1 MSIDARYTEKKYF
14 MTFSQKTSFSRKL
27 KHGFKKTA
35 KLAFIKSVYAMIL
48 VKKVKVF
55 YLLTLSNIDGEKVFA
70 GLLDRKDA
78 LEDY

>member
-1 MSIDARYTEKKYF
+1 M
-14 MTFSQKTSFSRKL
+14 
-27 KHGFKKTA
+27 
-35 KLAFIKSVYAMIL
+35 AFIKSVYAMIL

-55 YLLTLSNIDGEKVFA
+55 YLLTLSNIYGEKVFA

>member
-1 MSIDARYTEKKYF
+1 MSIDAKYTEKKYF
-14 MTFSQKTSFSRKL
+14 VTFSQKTSFARKL

-55 YLLTLSNIDGEKVFA
+55 YLLTLSNIDGEKVFVEVQDNKEA
-70 GLLDRKDA
+70 SQ
-78 LEDY
+78 DY